1 MGATD
6 LYERADR
13 FYQERLRTELER
25 SHLMELEQT
34 MADAAKG
41 VRDPRKMRASAERMD
56 RMREENRRL
65 FGQQEIGVE
74 IIREMHR
81 P

>member
-1 MGATD
+1 MKIIELDQTISPE
-6 LYERADR
+6 L
-13 FYQERLRTELER
+13 RLELER
-25 SHLMELEQT
+25 T